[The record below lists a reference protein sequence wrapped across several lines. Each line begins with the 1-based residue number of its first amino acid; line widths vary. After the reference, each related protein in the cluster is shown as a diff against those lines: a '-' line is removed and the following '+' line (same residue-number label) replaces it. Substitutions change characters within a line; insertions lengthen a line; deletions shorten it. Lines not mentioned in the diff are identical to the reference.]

1 MVVCKNVVNFRSS
14 LLVNFSFMIDN
25 ENLELENSKLESGNV
40 KDEKI

>member
-14 LLVNFSFMIDN
+14 LLVNFNFTIDN